1 MRARLRPDTI
11 EQWELALLRTT
22 LAGGLVLLAAQV
34 ATRVLLPDDVVRQSV
49 EECLRGLALPAC
61 VYLLGCSVVAWV
73 RGSRALCGISGAL
86 CILALSQ
93 NSHYRQA
100 QYQKR
105 AHPDGRRALLKTG
118 FHHYCGPF
126 SIRRSSNLLRF
137 ITK

>member
-34 ATRVLLPDDVVRQSV
+34 ATRVLLHDDVVRQSV

-73 RGSRALCGISGAL
+73 RGSRALCVALALVGAL
-86 CILALSQ
+86 STFF
-93 NSHYRQA
+93 
-100 QYQKR
+100 
-105 AHPDGRRALLKTG
+105 ALLHDLFG
-118 FHHYCGPF
+118 QA
-126 SIRRSSNLLRF
+126 IRN
-137 ITK
+137 